1 MSTLEPERGAGTGT
15 LVEPTPQVSNGDGD
29 HERFAHYVQKDKIM
43 ASALEGTPVVALCG
57 KVWVPGRDPKKYPV
71 CPMCKEIYESMGAGG
86 GDKDKGKG
94 EGRPRGGFFRRRR
107 VCKFCAEK
115 IDYINYKDVRILA
128 PFLPERGKIQP
139 RRISGTC
146 AKHQRKLQTAIK
158 RARQIAL
165 IPYVTE

>member
-1 MSTLEPERGAGTGT
+1 MSEERG
-15 LVEPTPQVSNGDGD
+15 
-29 HERFAHYVQKDKIM
+29 R
-43 ASALEGTPVVALCG
+43 
-57 KVWVPGRDPKKYPV
+57 GR
-71 CPMCKEIYESMGAGG
+71 GRG

-94 EGRPRGGFFRRRR
+94 DGPRRGGGFFRRRR

-146 AKHQRKLQTAIK
+146 ALHQRKLQTAIA
-158 RARQIAL
+158 RARQLAML
-165 IPYVTE
+165 PYVTD